1 MKETH
6 SLLTSSPI
14 NNRYLYPL
22 SLEENFFLKLIHEL
36 NFKNNNL
43 IIVCHA
49 IKSLI
54 PYVSIL
60 SKYNLLQKVL
70 VKPNSVD
77 ESIISYLEENEYNF
91 EILER
96 NDFSTKSKTLSK
108 IDNFTDGEK
117 CILLDIGGYF
127 SSIFDDD
134 LEVDNVIGIIEDT
147 ENGQQKYESK
157 DLLNVNIPLFSIA
170 RSFPKETEDWWVGLA
185 ILFSAEK
192 QLRTLGKTFNGKKIL
207 VIGFGKI
214 GRSIAQSLQKYGYS
228 VTVYDKDSRRLVH
241 ASCLNLNIIK
251 DRDEFGRF
259 NVIFSATGNKSI
271 SESDFSLFLNR
282 CYFFSV
288 TSSDDEFDI
297 DFDKF
302 RLVNGAF
309 FSSNENRNIYFCNKG
324 NAVNFIDGGEIGY
337 FAHMVQGAILCAAQ
351 RIVDKDYN
359 LNVINELEGKDEILL
374 SDIYLETFL

>member
-1 MKETH
+1 M
-6 SLLTSSPI
+6 
-14 NNRYLYPL
+14 
-22 SLEENFFLKLIHEL
+22 KLINEL

-54 PYVSIL
+54 PYISIL
-60 SKYNLLQKVL
+60 SKHNSLQKVL
-70 VKPNSVD
+70 IKPNSVD
-77 ESIISYLEENEYNF
+77 KDIIRYLENNEYNF
-91 EILER
+91 ELLDR
-96 NDFSTKSKTLSK
+96 NEFSSKSKVVSK
-108 IDNFTDGEK
+108 LNSFTENK
-117 CILLDIGGYF
+117 ECILFDIGGYF
-127 SSIFDDD
+127 SSIFDDSA
-134 LEVDNVIGIIEDT
+134 VINNIIGIIEDT
-147 ENGQQKYESK
+147 ENGQQKYENK
-157 DLLNVNIPLFSIA
+157 NLLNSNIPLFSIA

-192 QLRTLGKTFNGKKIL
+192 QLRTLGKTFNGKRIL

-251 DRDEFGRF
+251 DRSEFGKF

-271 SESDFSLFLNR
+271 SESDFPLFKKV

-297 DFDKF
+297 DFDDFNLIK
-302 RLVNGAF
+302 GMF
-309 FSSNENRNIYFCNKG
+309 FSSNKNGNIYFCNKG
-324 NAVNFIDGGEIGY
+324 NAVNFLDGGEIGY
-337 FAHMVQGAILCAAQ
+337 FAHMVQGAIVCAAQ
-351 RIVDKDYN
+351 RIIDKNYK
-359 LNVINELEGKDEILL
+359 LNVINELESKDEVLL